1 MVCSY
6 RASSEPASGISNAS
20 VRRPQAAKPLCCA
33 PFREPLPGL
42 EPHAVTT
49 EPNARV
55 RTGLMVAGL
64 IPFGWAL
71 AYAAFANP
79 ERLQIGAVI
88 FELYAAVILSFLGGM
103 RWGRAIAR
111 GEAAWTLVE
120 AVVPAVLAFTALLL
134 IPVATILGVAA
145 TGLGFAIWML
155 RDVRDAAWPAGFRRQ
170 RAIVSVI
177 VLLLHLSLAVLLAVR
192 LPG

>member
-1 MVCSY
+1 M
-6 RASSEPASGISNAS
+6 
-20 VRRPQAAKPLCCA
+20 
-33 PFREPLPGL
+33 
-42 EPHAVTT
+42 TT
-49 EPNARV
+49 EPHARV

-71 AYAAFANP
+71 AYVAFADP
-79 ERLQIGAVI
+79 ARLQIGAVI

-120 AVVPAVLAFTALLL
+120 AVVPAVLAFVALLL

-155 RDVRDAAWPAGFRRQ
+155 RDVRDMAWPIGFRRE

>member
-1 MVCSY
+1 
-6 RASSEPASGISNAS
+6 
-20 VRRPQAAKPLCCA
+20 
-33 PFREPLPGL
+33 
-42 EPHAVTT
+42 
-49 EPNARV
+49 
-55 RTGLMVAGL
+55 MVAGL

-71 AYAAFANP
+71 AYVAFADLA
-79 ERLQIGAVI
+79 RLQIGAVI

-120 AVVPAVLAFTALLL
+120 AVVPAVLAFAALLL

-155 RDVRDAAWPAGFRRQ
+155 RDVRDMAWPIGFRRE